1 MFRIRMVEQPMP
13 TGSRDPDVLLAWL
26 LDSMGLVRSR
36 SEGATIDE
44 EQGAIHRIVR
54 HTLLDEPLR
63 GWDNAA
69 ISEFSGLSQTGVHNQ
84 MHKLREVGLVSSRL
98 AGRWHVNVMR
108 GGSMAGA
115 VELVAVQA
123 RTIAKMRLAEL
134 SGVIADSSERMRE
147 PGEEDNSGFRIDIG
161 EPGPLPEGGDW
172 LDALLSDLG
181 ITGDRV
187 KAGDTLTRRVF
198 DELAASDR
206 PLTLQT
212 LADRTDETRSRA
224 QRVIERLRKAGIV
237 DRVAMR
243 DRIAMDVYAGL
254 MRQHAARGEDW
265 LMGRGGLGRLDEDV
279 SNALLNGV
287 RKNKLSIEKV
297 EEILATVSID
307 AQRLLLNT
315 LGGRMPYGYR
325 IAGADGADVAER
337 VLTNIDRT
345 LRRWRTV
352 AQRLDEA
359 VAQSTE

>member
-54 HTLLDEPLR
+54 HTLLEEPLR

-84 MHKLREVGLVSSRL
+84 MHKLREVGLVSSQL
-98 AGRWHVNVMR
+98 AGRWHVNVLR

-115 VELVAVQA
+115 VELVAVQTRA
-123 RTIAKMRLAEL
+123 IAWMRLAEL
-134 SGVIADSSERMRE
+134 SGLISESEQRMSE
-147 PGEEDNSGFRIDIG
+147 ASEEDSQDFRIDIA
-161 EPGPLPEGGDW
+161 EPGPSAEGSDR
-172 LDALLSDLG
+172 LDALITDLG
-181 ITGDRV
+181 IIGDRV
-187 KAGDTLTRRVF
+187 KSGDTVARRVF
-198 DELAASDR
+198 EELASSDR

-212 LADRTDETRSRA
+212 LADRTEETRSRA
-224 QRVIERLRKAGIV
+224 QRVVERLRQAGIV

-254 MRQHAARGEDW
+254 MRQHSARGEEW
-265 LMGRGGLGRLDEDV
+265 LMGRGGLGRLDEEV
-279 SNALLNGV
+279 ASALLTGA
-287 RKNKLSIEKV
+287 KKKKLSIEKV
-297 EEILATVSID
+297 EDILATVSID

-325 IAGADGADVAER
+325 IAGKNGADIAER
-337 VLTNIDRT
+337 VMTNIDRT
-345 LRRWRTV
+345 LRRWKTV

-359 VAQSTE
+359 VVSE